1 MKFQVAW
8 KEYSSLFYL
17 PFLFCSEKAA
27 QKWLNKSA
35 YNPDMFV
42 IERVE

>member
-8 KEYSSLFYL
+8 KEGYSIFYI
-17 PFLFCSEKAA
+17 PILFCSEKAA
-27 QKWLNKSA
+27 QKWMDKSPH
-35 YNPDMFV
+35 NPDVFI